1 MATKKSPAMKK
12 KSSAKRSRSAKKMEP
27 AARYLR
33 YELTNSGSSNT
44 ETSHYIDLARDL
56 SRVNRRLYR
65 QGRDY
70 HVKKIT
76 IVSSNTPN
84 VGYTDPTTLISGAR
98 VSVSTIPYTWV
109 SQMAWKRAF
118 DSWNRMNKEASQ
130 NLAGDITA
138 TWADFKVYMSLE
150 QRAGTM
156 LEPIDNGGNVY
167 DAGMWTYSQMVTPD
181 GTTSADTF
189 DLHMLGAHSGSV
201 GAWNSVGLIRSYG
214 ESRAT
219 VQQGPNVPS
228 TASDD
233 PLVNVFDYGT
243 TVDEVIDDLEGHND
257 FPPYDLDEYPG
268 DDTNGPKPA
277 VVQDTTL
284 RDGAATM
291 AGFNA
296 MCGLLEFE
304 TKSPIANDV
313 FSVLVELA
321 PGNYRGVKADVI

>member
-1 MATKKSPAMKK
+1 MAKAK
-12 KSSAKRSRSAKKMEP
+12 KSSSKRSRSAKKMEP

-33 YELTNSGSSNT
+33 YELTNSGSPNT

-98 VSVSTIPYTWV
+98 VSVSTIPSTWV
-109 SQMAWKRAF
+109 SHMSWKRAF
-118 DSWNRMNKEASQ
+118 DQWNRMNKEASA

-138 TWADFKVYMSLE
+138 TWSDFKVYMSLG
-150 QRAGTM
+150 QRSGTM
-156 LEPIDNGGNVY
+156 LEPLDNGGNVY
-167 DAGMWTYSQMVTPD
+167 DAGMWIYSQMVTPD

-189 DLHMLGAHSGSV
+189 DLHMLGPHSGSV
-201 GAWNSVGLIRSYG
+201 GSWNSVGLIRSYG

-219 VQQGPNVPS
+219 VQQGPNVPT

-243 TVDEVIDDLEGHND
+243 TVDEVIDNLEAKND

-284 RDGAATM
+284 RDGSATM

-296 MCGLLEFE
+296 ICGLLELE
-304 TKSPIANDV
+304 TKSSIANDV
-313 FSVLVELA
+313 FSILVELA
-321 PGNYRGVKADVI
+321 PGNYRGIKADVI